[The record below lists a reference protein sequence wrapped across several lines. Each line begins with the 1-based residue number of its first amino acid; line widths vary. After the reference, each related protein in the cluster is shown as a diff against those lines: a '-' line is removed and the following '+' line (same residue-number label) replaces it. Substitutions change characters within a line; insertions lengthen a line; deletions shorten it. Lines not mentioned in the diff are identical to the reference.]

1 MKIITLNSDHVG
13 ILSSCLCL
21 THCILTPLFFLYQ
34 VEISSITNGGNFFW
48 YSLNYFFLLIS
59 FFAVGRSIKNSSKK
73 SIKILMLISWFF
85 LSGLILN
92 EQLELFTVPEFFSY
106 FAAISLCSLH
116 IYNLNFCRCE
126 DENCCDNSV
135 KK

>member
-1 MKIITLNSDHVG
+1 MKTITLNSDHVG

-106 FAAISLCSLH
+106 SSAILLCSLH